1 MKHGAIAFDRA
12 EVRFNLNEESQPIG
26 VYFKISKDA
35 NHLIEEFMLL
45 ANKKYQSLF
54 LLPERTNQQT
64 IHLFIVFM
72 MTRILQN
79 WLH

>member
-45 ANKKYQSLF
+45 ANKKVSEFVSLTRKNE
-54 LLPERTNQQT
+54 PQT
-64 IHLFIVFM
+64 IHLFIVFTM
-72 MTRILQN
+72 IRILQN
-79 WLH
+79 